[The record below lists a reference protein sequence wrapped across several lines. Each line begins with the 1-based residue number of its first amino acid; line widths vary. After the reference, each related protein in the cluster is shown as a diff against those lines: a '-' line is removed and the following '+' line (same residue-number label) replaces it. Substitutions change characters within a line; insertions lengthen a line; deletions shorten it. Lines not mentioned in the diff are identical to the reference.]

1 MMLAAYIILYIEQQK
16 QSVSRLTLIRCIRDR
31 RLTFF
36 IKWDNL
42 WLAPLT
48 PHVVISAPH
57 LHRNIT
63 DGPNMENYTLIP
75 SSYVVLTRA

>member
-1 MMLAAYIILYIEQQK
+1 MMLAAYILYIEQMLK

-42 WLAPLT
+42 WLVPLT
-48 PHVVISAPH
+48 PRVVIPAPH
-57 LHRNIT
+57 LHYNIT
-63 DGPNMENYTLIP
+63 DEPSMENYTLFP
-75 SSYVVLTRA
+75 SSYVVFTRA